1 MISQRVAARAVSA
14 ARSLS
19 SVATFSHDQ
28 LIKFPREEEGNQ
40 YSITRSV
47 NTDGVVPSAKVYR
60 NARNA
65 TLQQYLK
72 TKVQGNV
79 AKIDAF
85 PSDTSLEVREAGDSI
100 SHGEFAD
107 VATQVK
113 KALGAT
119 GVDLLVEDAAA
130 GSHRSANVGVRVITD
145 CAATALAAR
154 ALLVPQASIQTQP
167 SLHARFDGW
176 NLTQPKRPQ
185 WNGTSY
191 EMATPSPAKGQR
203 PIVVFAQRSGPSP
216 AAAVSFLS
224 RGGKVAGADVVL
236 SGNYSLSSLA
246 RAVGHAAAG
255 LINETAATTGAV
267 AIPASTLVKGD
278 KVALV
283 MTVNGADSDALS
295 AAATSQNIL
304 HAGHYSVVSSEGV
317 ASLLNGAVAPAD
329 AVASTIS
336 SASSPIVVGAGNM
349 AAVSVNPVNMVTLP
363 THVIIVDSSASADKK
378 LDAAAVTALFPSLE
392 EVQSQAVTA
401 VISKLGGA
409 TVVSSVQAA
418 IASL

>member
-130 GSHRSANVGVRVITD
+130 VSCSKNRRSVVASHLFTVLRTARNDEDVISY
-145 CAATALAAR
+145 LAYTF
-154 ALLVPQASIQTQP
+154 I
-167 SLHARFDGW
+167 FI
-176 NLTQPKRPQ
+176 LTCL
-185 WNGTSY
+185 
-191 EMATPSPAKGQR
+191 SPA
-203 PIVVFAQRSGPSP
+203 
-216 AAAVSFLS
+216 
-224 RGGKVAGADVVL
+224 
-236 SGNYSLSSLA
+236 N
-246 RAVGHAAAG
+246 RAHTEVQ
-255 LINETAATTGAV
+255 
-267 AIPASTLVKGD
+267 TLV
-278 KVALV
+278 
-283 MTVNGADSDALS
+283 S
-295 AAATSQNIL
+295 A
-304 HAGHYSVVSSEGV
+304 
-317 ASLLNGAVAPAD
+317 
-329 AVASTIS
+329 
-336 SASSPIVVGAGNM
+336 
-349 AAVSVNPVNMVTLP
+349 
-363 THVIIVDSSASADKK
+363 
-378 LDAAAVTALFPSLE
+378 
-392 EVQSQAVTA
+392 
-401 VISKLGGA
+401 
-409 TVVSSVQAA
+409 
-418 IASL
+418 